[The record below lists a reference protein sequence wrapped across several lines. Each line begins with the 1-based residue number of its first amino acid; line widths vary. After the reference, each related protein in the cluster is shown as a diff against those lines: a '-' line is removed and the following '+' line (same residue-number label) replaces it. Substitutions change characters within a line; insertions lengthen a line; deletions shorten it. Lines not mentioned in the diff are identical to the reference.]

1 MRRSELDGDRGQ
13 LGSRYDDDEEEYVD
27 TEEGDHDDGDG
38 KEGDCHDDDDE
49 YADQRLIGLSTV
61 TARKIMTSNVP
72 EACTLQL
79 TILAPEP
86 LYFSL
91 NES

>member
-38 KEGDCHDDDDE
+38 KEGDCDDDDDE

-61 TARKIMTSNVP
+61 TAR
-72 EACTLQL
+72 
-79 TILAPEP
+79 
-86 LYFSL
+86 
-91 NES
+91 